1 MKDIDYEAIH
11 IEAWKNKGVNE
22 GSFPYVKAVIE
33 AYEAQKTQPEWV
45 PLDLATVKQGQ
56 EIHHP
61 QSGIKAV
68 FLCTADKHLIV
79 RLSDSS
85 LGEYWCRGAWLM
97 RAPKPKTVK
106 VKVYRHVDDFTRYMA
121 LLSDNKPIDTQAL
134 APVGKG
140 EIEVRE

>member
-1 MKDIDYEAIH
+1 MKGIDYRAIH

-56 EIHHP
+56 EVRNSIFCG
-61 QSGIKAV
+61 SGLFVCQYKSGFV
-68 FLCTADKHLIV
+68 FD
-79 RLSDSS
+79 D
-85 LGEYWCRGAWLM
+85 LGVLGATPSTNDWLM

-121 LLSDNKPIDTQAL
+121 LLSGVKPIDSQAW
-134 APVGKG
+134 APVGEG